1 MSVDRKY
8 ADLHIHSKFS
18 RACSRDCDL
27 EHLAW
32 WAGRKGISVVG
43 TGDFTHP
50 AWREELGA
58 KLVPDVPG
66 LFRLRPDLERAVHD
80 TLPPACRT
88 PVRFMLSSEIST
100 IYKRDERTRKVHH
113 LLYAP
118 SLDAVDEIT
127 RALARVG
134 NLASDGRPIL
144 GLDSRNLLEI
154 TLGGGDG
161 CYLVPAHTWTPWF
174 AVLGSQS
181 GFDRVADCY
190 ADLAEHI
197 FAIET
202 GLSSDPEMNWRVSS
216 LDGYRLV
223 SNSDAHSPP
232 MLGREATAFELLEP
246 DYFTIYRALRTG
258 EGFGGTVE
266 FFPEEG
272 KYHLDGHRACDLR
285 MTPQETRE
293 AGGKCPACGKKP
305 TIGVQHRVDALAD
318 RPVGYRLDGA
328 AGFSSFVPLPEIL
341 GEIAGV
347 GPKSKSVAAQVSA
360 MVDRFGPELGIL
372 GDVPLDDLAAGAPSI
387 VAEAIARLRRGEVRR
402 EAGYDGVYGT
412 IRLFDPD
419 ELSGA
424 ALFDVPKA
432 LRKSQKGRARTSA
445 AAAATELPSH
455 GAAEGAEEGTGP
467 AVATVQPGGLD
478 PDQHAIVTH
487 DGGPLLVVAGPGAG
501 KTRVL
506 THAIAHRIGNGLP
519 PEQCLAVTFT
529 RRARD
534 ELRDR
539 LTALLGADAAAG
551 VTVATFHG
559 LGLLIL
565 REQCKLLGLDAD
577 LKVADE
583 KTRQEVLRQLSSGE
597 ATPRTPRESLRLRS
611 PADAGVIA
619 KTATVSGPP
628 QTDGR
633 LRLRSPADA
642 GLMAKTATASG
653 PPQTDGRL
661 RLRSPVGS
669 PAALGA
675 RIAAAKRER
684 VSSVRAAGDPA
695 TDADPVSGGTPGD
708 DAELAA
714 LVARYDAALRER
726 GMVDLEDLVTLP
738 TTLLAGDPSLA
749 AEYRSRWTD
758 VLVDEY
764 QDVDEQQYLLL
775 RQLAAPGARI
785 CGIGDPDQAIYGFRG
800 GDVGYFLRFAE
811 DFGGTV
817 DAPSA
822 ETAAGPPDAETAG
835 GGPDAQMAVGGL
847 DAETAGGAPEVEA
860 QVPAAPV
867 GTPALTVRL
876 SRSYRS
882 APTIVRAAMQ
892 LIRPGTLVPGR
903 ELIPARTD
911 IPDGPVVVHAVA
923 DEREEAEAVAA
934 EIEKL
939 LGGASFHALDS
950 RAVDGRDRTE
960 HELSF
965 ADFAVLYRTSSQAAA
980 VGEALARRGFPFQRR
995 AHSRLAEMPGAPEIL
1010 AALSLYRAGTLP
1022 LGALPAP
1029 AGCDSE
1035 PVIGGPVPQ
1044 PPGGPTVAELLND
1057 AARRAVAD
1065 SQSASEADEA
1075 QGAESRVAIRAA
1087 ADVLGPL
1094 AAKCGADL
1102 DRFLDELALGAEVD
1116 TWDPRA
1122 DRISLLTLHAAKGL
1136 EFPVVFIVGCDD
1148 GLLPLRSWRGAEV
1161 DYAEERRLLF
1171 VGMTRATTRLTLYTA
1186 AKRVLRGELTA
1197 CLPSPFLSSIE
1208 PALLDR
1214 RGGEAQGRTRRR
1226 AHVQQTTL
1234 F

>member
-1 MSVDRKY
+1 MRFY

-32 WAGRKGISVVG
+32 WAGRKGIGVVG

-50 AWREELGA
+50 VWREELGA
-58 KLVPDVPG
+58 KLVPEAPG
-66 LFRLRPDLERAVHD
+66 LFRLRPELERAVHD

-88 PVRFMLSSEIST
+88 PVRFLLSSEIST

-144 GLDSRNLLEI
+144 GLDSRDLLEI
-154 TLGGGDG
+154 TLSAGDG
-161 CYLVPAHTWTPWF
+161 CYLVPAHAWTPWF

-181 GFDRVADCY
+181 GFDRVSDCY
-190 ADLAEHI
+190 ADLSDQI

-232 MLGREATAFELLEP
+232 MLGREATAFSLPEI
-246 DYFTIYRALRTG
+246 DYFQIYRALRTG
-258 EGFGGTVE
+258 EGFAGTVE

-272 KYHLDGHRACDLR
+272 KYHLDGHRACDVR
-285 MTPQETRE
+285 MTPEETRD
-293 AGGKCPACGKKP
+293 AGGKCPVCGKKP
-305 TIGVQHRVDALAD
+305 TIGVQHRVDVLAD
-318 RPVGYRLDGA
+318 RPEGYRPDGA
-328 AGFSSFVPLPEIL
+328 AGFTSFVPLPEIL

-360 MVDRFGPELGIL
+360 MVERFGPELGIL

-387 VAEAIARLRRGEVRR
+387 VAEAVSRLRRGEVRR

-419 ELSGA
+419 ELAGA
-424 ALFDVPKA
+424 ALFDLPRA
-432 LRKSQKGRARTSA
+432 PRKPSQGRPRTPADAGASPQPPAGGAGPGA
-445 AAAATELPSH
+445 AAQ
-455 GAAEGAEEGTGP
+455 P
-467 AVATVQPGGLD
+467 AGLD
-478 PDQHAIVTH
+478 PEQHAIVTH
-487 DGGPLLVVAGPGAG
+487 EGGPLLVVAGPGAG

-519 PEQCLAVTFT
+519 PGNCLAVTFT

-539 LTALLGADAAAG
+539 LTVLLGADAAAR

-565 REQCKLLGLDAD
+565 REQGKLLGLDAG

-583 KTRQEVLRQLSSGE
+583 KTRDEVLRSLLSPGGT
-597 ATPRTPRESLRLRS
+597 APRALR
-611 PADAGVIA
+611 
-619 KTATVSGPP
+619 
-628 QTDGR
+628 TDGNPR
-633 LRLRSPADA
+633 FSSP
-642 GLMAKTATASG
+642 S
-653 PPQTDGRL
+653 
-661 RLRSPVGS
+661 GS
-669 PAALGA
+669 PAAVGA
-675 RIAAAKRER
+675 RIAAAKR
-684 VSSVRAAGDPA
+684 VRASTTGAAVHPVAVEG
-695 TDADPVSGGTPGD
+695 PVSD
-708 DAELAA
+708 FI
-714 LVARYDAALRER
+714 ARYDAALRER
-726 GMVDLEDLVTLP
+726 GLVDLDDLVTLP
-738 TTLLAGDPSLA
+738 AALLAGDPSLA
-749 AEYRSRWTD
+749 AGYRSRWTD
-758 VLVDEY
+758 VFVDEY

-785 CGIGDPDQAIYGFRG
+785 CAIGDPDQAIYGFRG
-800 GDVGYFLRFAE
+800 GDVRYFLRFPE
-811 DFGGTV
+811 DFSG
-817 DAPSA
+817 
-822 ETAAGPPDAETAG
+822 AAK
-835 GGPDAQMAVGGL
+835 
-847 DAETAGGAPEVEA
+847 
-860 QVPAAPV
+860 
-867 GTPALTVRL
+867 TVRL

-911 IPDGPVVVHAVA
+911 IPDSPVVVHAVA

-934 EIEKL
+934 EIERL
-939 LGGASFHALDS
+939 LGGASLHALDT
-950 RAVDGRDRTE
+950 RAVDGGNRVE
-960 HELSF
+960 HQLSF
-965 ADFAVLYRTSSQAAA
+965 ADFAVLYRTSSQAAE

-995 AHSRLAEMPGAPEIL
+995 AHSRLAEMPGVAAIL
-1010 AALSLYRAGTLP
+1010 AALTPSDALARPPAADGDP
-1022 LGALPAP
+1022 EPESVAERVAVAVAAALGATENAVGGEPA
-1029 AGCDSE
+1029 E
-1035 PVIGGPVPQ
+1035 R
-1044 PPGGPTVAELLND
+1044 AE
-1057 AARRAVAD
+1057 AIMT
-1065 SQSASEADEA
+1065 
-1075 QGAESRVAIRAA
+1075 IRAA
-1087 ADVLGPL
+1087 AEVLGPL
-1094 AAKCGADL
+1094 AAKCGTGL
-1102 DRFLDELALGAEVD
+1102 DRFLDELQLGAEVD
-1116 TWDPRA
+1116 AWDPRA

-1161 DYAEERRLLF
+1161 DHAEERRLLF

-1186 AKRVLRGELTA
+1186 AKRTLRGEVTT
-1197 CLPSPFLSSIE
+1197 CSPSPFLSSVDQS
-1208 PALLDR
+1208 LTSR
-1214 RGGEAQGRTRRR
+1214 RGGEDRSRGRRR
-1226 AHVQQTTL
+1226 QQRAQQATL

>member
-1 MSVDRKY
+1 VRSY
-8 ADLHIHSKFS
+8 ADLHIHSKYS

-50 AWREELGA
+50 VWREELGA
-58 KLVPDVPG
+58 KLVPDAPG
-66 LFRLRPDLERAVHD
+66 LFRLRPDLERAVHE

-154 TLGGGDG
+154 TLSGGDG
-161 CYLVPAHTWTPWF
+161 CYLIPAHAWTPWF

-190 ADLAEHI
+190 ADLASHI
-197 FAIET
+197 FAVET

-216 LDGYRLV
+216 LDDYRLV

-232 MLGREATAFELLEP
+232 MLGREATAFNLPET
-246 DYFTIYRALRTG
+246 DYFTIYQALRTG
-258 EGFGGTVE
+258 DGFGGTVE

-272 KYHLDGHRACDLR
+272 KYHLDGHRACDVR
-285 MTPQETRE
+285 MTPEETRE

-318 RPVGYRLDGA
+318 RPDGYRPAGA
-328 AGFSSFVPLPEIL
+328 AGFLSFVPLPEIL

-347 GPKSKSVAAQVSA
+347 GPKSKSVTAQVSA

-412 IRLFDPD
+412 IRLFEPD

-424 ALFDVPKA
+424 ALFDLPKA
-432 LRKSQKGRARTSA
+432 PRASAQGRARTAGVVTETQPEQAEPVPAKAGEA
-445 AAAATELPSH
+445 A
-455 GAAEGAEEGTGP
+455 
-467 AVATVQPGGLD
+467 VQPVGLD
-478 PDQHAIVTH
+478 PEQHAIVTH
-487 DGGPLLVVAGPGAG
+487 EGGPLLVVAGPGAG

-506 THAIAHRIGNGLP
+506 THAIAHRIGAGLP
-519 PEQCLAVTFT
+519 PERCLAVTFT

-539 LTALLGADAAAG
+539 LTTLLGADTAPR

-559 LGLLIL
+559 LGLLML
-565 REQCKLLGLDAD
+565 RDQGKLLGLDAD
-577 LKVADE
+577 VKVADE
-583 KTRQEVLRQLSSGE
+583 KTRDEI
-597 ATPRTPRESLRLRS
+597 LRS
-611 PADAGVIA
+611 LSA
-619 KTATVSGPP
+619 
-628 QTDGR
+628 R
-633 LRLRSPADA
+633 ER
-642 GLMAKTATASG
+642 
-653 PPQTDGRL
+653 
-661 RLRSPVGS
+661 

-675 RIAAAKRER
+675 RIAEAKRAN
-684 VSSVRAAGDPA
+684 SPDGSPG
-695 TDADPVSGGTPGD
+695 ADP
-708 DAELAA
+708 ELAD
-714 LVARYDAALRER
+714 LVARYDGALRER
-726 GMVDLEDLVTLP
+726 GLVDLDDLVTLP
-738 TTLLAGDPSLA
+738 TALLAGDPSLA
-749 AEYRSRWTD
+749 AEYQSRWTD
-758 VLVDEY
+758 VFVDEY
-764 QDVDEQQYLLL
+764 QDVDEQQYLML

-785 CGIGDPDQAIYGFRG
+785 CAIGDPDQAIYGFRG
-800 GDVGYFLRFAE
+800 GDVRYFLRFGE
-811 DFGGTV
+811 DFGREPGGT
-817 DAPSA
+817 
-822 ETAAGPPDAETAG
+822 PDAA
-835 GGPDAQMAVGGL
+835 
-847 DAETAGGAPEVEA
+847 
-860 QVPAAPV
+860 VPAAAGEEAV
-867 GTPALTVRL
+867 TVRL

-934 EIEKL
+934 EIERL

-950 RAVDGRDRTE
+950 RAVDGRDGTE
-960 HELSF
+960 HQLSF
-965 ADFAVLYRTSSQAAA
+965 ADFAVLYRTSSQAAV

-995 AHSRLAEMPGAPEIL
+995 AHSRLAEMPGVAAIL
-1010 AALSLYRAGTLP
+1010 AALTPSDAMATPDAHPDRPGEAGTADSVASRVMVATQA
-1022 LGALPAP
+1022 ALAAIENPA
-1029 AGCDSE
+1029 D
-1035 PVIGGPVPQ
+1035 PVPANALSVN
-1044 PPGGPTVAELLND
+1044 PVAAD
-1057 AARRAVAD
+1057 RA
-1065 SQSASEADEA
+1065 EAIL
-1075 QGAESRVAIRAA
+1075 AIRTA

-1094 AAKCGADL
+1094 AARCGDDL
-1102 DRFLDELALGAEVD
+1102 DRFLDELELGAEVD

-1136 EFPVVFIVGCDD
+1136 EFPAVFIVGCDD
-1148 GLLPLRSWRGAEV
+1148 GLLPLRSWGGAEV

-1171 VGMTRATTRLTLYTA
+1171 VGMTRATTRLTLFTA
-1186 AKRVLRGELTA
+1186 AKRTLRGEVTE
-1197 CLPSPFLSSIE
+1197 CSPSPFLSSIDH
-1208 PALLDR
+1208 ALLDR
-1214 RGGEAQGRTRRR
+1214 RGDTQGRSRRKPR
-1226 AHVQQTTL
+1226 VQQTTL

>member
-1 MSVDRKY
+1 VRFY

-50 AWREELGA
+50 VWREELGA
-58 KLVPDVPG
+58 KLVPEAPG

-154 TLGGGDG
+154 TLSGGDG
-161 CYLVPAHTWTPWF
+161 CYLIPAHAWTPWF

-190 ADLAEHI
+190 ADLASHI

-216 LDGYRLV
+216 LDDYRLV

-232 MLGREATAFELLEP
+232 MLGREATAFALPEI
-246 DYFTIYRALRTG
+246 DYFRIYQALQTG
-258 EGFGGTVE
+258 DGFDGTVE

-272 KYHLDGHRACDLR
+272 KYHLDGHRACDVR
-285 MTPQETRE
+285 MTPEETRN
-293 AGGKCPACGKKP
+293 ADGKCPACGKKP

-318 RPVGYRLDGA
+318 RPEGYRLDGA
-328 AGFSSFVPLPEIL
+328 AGFRSFVPLPEIL

-360 MVDRFGPELGIL
+360 MVERFGPELGIL

-419 ELSGA
+419 ELAGA
-424 ALFDVPKA
+424 ALFDIPRAPRNTVQGKARAQATPDVSREPSVPEA
-432 LRKSQKGRARTSA
+432 APA
-445 AAAATELPSH
+445 AAS
-455 GAAEGAEEGTGP
+455 
-467 AVATVQPGGLD
+467 AVGLD
-478 PDQHAIVTH
+478 PEQHAIVTH

-519 PEQCLAVTFT
+519 PQNCLAVTFT

-539 LTALLGADAAAG
+539 LTALLGAEAAAG

-565 REQCKLLGLDAD
+565 REQCKLIGLDAD

-583 KTRQEVLRQLSSGE
+583 KTRRQVLGSLS
-597 ATPRTPRESLRLRS
+597 ARERPSALGDRIGSAKRVVAS
-611 PADAGVIA
+611 PGNHPAPADGGQAPG
-619 KTATVSGPP
+619 
-628 QTDGR
+628 
-633 LRLRSPADA
+633 
-642 GLMAKTATASG
+642 
-653 PPQTDGRL
+653 
-661 RLRSPVGS
+661 GS
-669 PAALGA
+669 PAA
-675 RIAAAKRER
+675 
-684 VSSVRAAGDPA
+684 P
-695 TDADPVSGGTPGD
+695 
-708 DAELAA
+708 DAELAD

-726 GMVDLEDLVTLP
+726 GMVDLDDLVTLP
-738 TTLLAGDPSLA
+738 TALLAGDPSLA

-758 VLVDEY
+758 VFVDEY

-775 RQLAAPGARI
+775 RQLAAPGSRI
-785 CGIGDPDQAIYGFRG
+785 CAIGDPDQAIYGFRG
-800 GDVGYFLRFAE
+800 GDVGYFLRFQE
-811 DFGGTV
+811 DFSGVEATTP
-817 DAPSA
+817 DEAPA
-822 ETAAGPPDAETAG
+822 GAAAGSFFTASAAG
-835 GGPDAQMAVGGL
+835 EAAASRRASAV
-847 DAETAGGAPEVEA
+847 
-860 QVPAAPV
+860 Q
-867 GTPALTVRL
+867 L

-892 LIRPGTLVPGR
+892 LIRPGTLAPGR

-923 DEREEAEAVAA
+923 DEREEAEAIAA
-934 EIEKL
+934 EVEKL
-939 LGGASFHALDS
+939 LGGASFTAFDSQAVDS
-950 RAVDGRDRTE
+950 RNRTE
-960 HELSF
+960 HQLSF

-980 VGEALARRGFPFQRR
+980 VGEALAKRGFPFQQR
-995 AHSRLAEMPGAPEIL
+995 AHSRLAEMPGVAAIL
-1010 AALSLYRAGTLP
+1010 AALTPSDALTPADASSGHGCGSGVAIATPDPHPSAAGAG
-1022 LGALPAP
+1022 LGAEA
-1029 AGCDSE
+1029 
-1035 PVIGGPVPQ
+1035 
-1044 PPGGPTVAELLND
+1044 VAE
-1057 AARRAVAD
+1057 RVAVAVAAALAATED
-1065 SQSASEADEA
+1065 IA
-1075 QGAESRVAIRAA
+1075 GAEPAERAEAIMAIRAA
-1087 ADVLGPL
+1087 ADVLGVL
-1094 AAKCGADL
+1094 AAKCGSDL
-1102 DRFLDELALGAEVD
+1102 DRFLDELELGAEVD

-1148 GLLPLRSWRGAEV
+1148 GLLPLRSWRGSEV

-1186 AKRVLRGELTA
+1186 AKRTLRGEFTA
-1197 CLPSPFLSSIE
+1197 CSPSPFLASVDQ
-1208 PALLDR
+1208 ALLDR
-1214 RGGEAQGRTRRR
+1214 RGGEPSRR
-1226 AHVQQTTL
+1226 ARRPRTQQGAL